1 VPNSLIVFCCE
12 IGWETAVADE
22 LNRVFSGGDARL
34 IADGWVGMDGSA
46 AAGSVTPTVALAL
59 QCLPDARQIEAISIT
74 EYVRSVGERIIQALR
89 EHTGPWRLHVFGIYA
104 PAGQVARR
112 RAALIELGIIELLR
126 KRQRRLLRTMSPGER
141 PFDDDDALVQIGLVT
156 PRAGFSS
163 FCLPGVLRNW
173 RHCLSPFAD
182 GCVNVP
188 QDRKAPSRAFAKLVE
203 AEIRLGRRIAA
214 GDTVVDLGASPGS
227 WSYVALKRGANVTA
241 VDRSPLRADLMK
253 HPRLTFVR
261 GDAFRFEPLA
271 TLDWLLC
278 DVIAFPDRILALLNR
293 WLSERWCRSF
303 CVTIKFRG
311 RGEYAVL
318 EEFKRMLEASGY
330 EFLLRRLTSNK
341 NEATAFGTRD

>member
-1 VPNSLIVFCCE
+1 MPNSLIVFCCE
-12 IGWETAVADE
+12 IGWETAVAEE
-22 LNRVFSGGDARL
+22 LNRVFSGGGARL

-46 AAGSVTPTVALAL
+46 AAGSVTPTVALAS
-59 QCLPDARQIEAISIT
+59 QCLPNVGQIEAISIS
-74 EYVRSVGERIIQALR
+74 EYVRSAGDQTIEALR
-89 EHTGPWRLHVFGIYA
+89 QHTGPWRLHVFGIYA

-112 RAALIELGIIELLR
+112 RAALIEHGIIELLR
-126 KRQRRLLRTMSPGER
+126 KRQRRLLRTLSPGER
-141 PFDDDDALVQIGLVT
+141 PFADDEALVQIGLVT
-156 PRAGFSS
+156 PRAGFLSV
-163 FCLPGVLRNW
+163 CLLSELHAW
-173 RHCLSPFAD
+173 RRIVSPFPG
-182 GCVNVP
+182 GCVDVP

-203 AEIRLGRRIAA
+203 AEVRLGRRIAA

-227 WSYVALKRGANVTA
+227 WSYVALNRGANVTA
-241 VDRSPLRADLMK
+241 VDRSPLRTDLMK
-253 HPRLTFVR
+253 HPRLKFAR
-261 GDAFRFEPLA
+261 GDVFRFEPPD

-318 EEFKRMLEASGY
+318 EELKRMLEASGY

-341 NEATAFGTRD
+341 NEVTAFGTWV